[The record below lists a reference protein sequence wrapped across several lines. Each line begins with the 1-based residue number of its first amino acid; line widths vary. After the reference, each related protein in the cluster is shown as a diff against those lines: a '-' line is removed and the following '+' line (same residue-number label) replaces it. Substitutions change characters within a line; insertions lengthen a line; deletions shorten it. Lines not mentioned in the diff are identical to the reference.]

1 MIRDH
6 EPDRTAMTQT
16 RLRSRTLSFAW
27 LALVA
32 LASGTAFAADKPK
45 TDAST
50 KATGAFLTKEQ
61 LRTCMAQKSLTV
73 QLQGDLVNEQTALAT
88 TRADITRDG
97 AALKA
102 TLDGL
107 DRSNAEAVAAHNEL
121 AQAHDKNIDAYQARV
136 AAFNTRA
143 EADKAEREVYGKN
156 CENRRFL
163 EEDEIAIK
171 KGK

>member
-1 MIRDH
+1 MIRDP
-6 EPDRTAMTQT
+6 ESDRTDMTQNT
-16 RLRSRTLSFAW
+16 LRSRTLTAAW
-27 LALVA
+27 LTLAA
-32 LASGTAFAADKPK
+32 LASATAFAADKPK

-50 KATGAFLTKEQ
+50 KATGAFLTKDQ
-61 LRTCMAQKSLTV
+61 LRTCMAQQSLL
-73 QLQGDLVNEQTALAT
+73 LQKKDELVSEQTALAA
-88 TRADITRDG
+88 TRAVAGDLG

-107 DRSNAEAVAAHNEL
+107 DRSNAEAVAAHNEA

-136 AAFNTRA
+136 AAFNTRV
-143 EADKAEREVYGKN
+143 EAGKAEREAYGKN